1 VDERQGQPEVS
12 AHDVAEALRA
22 RVRGAG
28 VVQVH
33 KWLYYC
39 QGWHLAL
46 TGRPLFRERIEAW
59 ANGPVV
65 PSVWREERQDVRPE
79 SRPLGRDA
87 VVTVDFVVDR
97 YGRLTGKQMIRLTHT
112 EQPWLE
118 ASEAGW
124 NEEEITMDS
133 LKRFFADDEEQLAPL
148 RTMARAARYAG
159 TEPGQALL
167 RVLDHDMEQTPREI
181 LDADELA
188 ERYGIA
194 R

>member
-1 VDERQGQPEVS
+1 M
-12 AHDVAEALRA
+12 
-22 RVRGAG
+22 RGAG
-28 VVQVH
+28 VGQVH

-46 TGRPLFRERIEAW
+46 TGRPLFTERIEAW

-65 PSVWREERQDVRPE
+65 ASVWRDEPQDVRHE
-79 SRPLGRDA
+79 ARPLGGEA
-87 VVTVDFVVDR
+87 VVIVDFVVER

-124 NEEEITMDS
+124 NDEEITMDS

-148 RTMARAARYAG
+148 RTMARAARYAA

-167 RVLDHDMEQTPREI
+167 RVLDQDMERTPQEI
-181 LDADELA
+181 LNADELA